1 MGNIGEGSI
10 GYTIDADASGFLNAM
25 KDSEGRI
32 MGFTEI
38 MAKAG
43 DELKALFDGDI
54 VDNLKKAGLSVK
66 DLGSDFKD
74 AMAGAREYANG
85 MSEKLEEFRSQ
96 NQKVKDEV
104 NSWKDVKASVKLEL
118 LGDASKKDVEIEEIS
133 KKIQGFRDALDSLE
147 GEGVNLNK
155 YLKETVEQ
163 MQAMKATGQDNT
175 AEYIELAKKA
185 SEYSEALKEVK
196 KDVEAM
202 GNSAGL
208 NVMINTL
215 GLASGALSTVT
226 GITSL
231 FNDESKEL
239 QELMVKV
246 QGTMAVTIGIQQI
259 QNSLLKE
266 SALMESIYALQIRAR
281 AAAIALSNRN
291 TIAATV
297 AQRVF
302 NMVARANPYVLL
314 ATALLTVV
322 GALVIFSQKTNQA
335 AVDNKKLME
344 SIASSIAK
352 PLMAYKRL
360 QAQWNQLAGD
370 LKAKEQFIIDNRDA
384 FEDLGIKVRS
394 VSDAE
399 NLFVENTAAF
409 VESMQLRARA
419 AAEMELAQEK
429 WKEFVENED
438 KVAANNKRYNE
449 AAFGGVGRWLE
460 KKVLSPIGAGDKTVD
475 DMNALFK
482 SQNDLINKSIKHEQE
497 ADAKLSKA
505 NFKKNTEKTGWKQ
518 IKQKQIDEL
527 QILIDEAKT
536 KELAAKY
543 RKKQE
548 ALQKE
553 LDSINTPKQKKPRE
567 NNRQIAEIFPK
578 DSIMDLER
586 RINLYDEAIKK
597 VQNGKVKLQKLDQ
610 FGQSKDKKGN
620 PYYSGE
626 IVSEEEAVKRRDELI
641 EKKNA
646 KEREI
651 EYKSINDRISLNTKL
666 WEQYYDAINK
676 IGIDKAKDLYKG
688 LLDKDKNYYEY
699 LKKTQDDL
707 LKIPVEKLTPEQKDA
722 LQTVTQAM
730 DIMTGKIQPVEKFNN
745 ELEQTLS
752 TFTTTAEKIQYLQK
766 IVDENNNSD
775 GFSNRQYASAVTR
788 LEDEKKNLTTAYNE
802 MYAQFKQDY
811 QNFEAQKTQITERW
825 ARIRSTIETKFN
837 NGKIDNAEKLRQ
849 LNNAGQAEADE
860 YTRVFIDKIQNNPKY
875 RAAFVNLEGQTK
887 ASLNKIKI
895 EFKKFKEDEKN
906 AGKLSAEGMLF
917 LEESINK
924 LEQTA
929 SNRDPLEQFI
939 IAIKKIGDQG
949 GNSKKKLDDFGE
961 AGAAISAFSNMFK
974 STIND
979 IKGAAED
986 LGFSLDNEFGDVLD
1000 KMQSM
1005 MEGFDQIGQ
1014 GMQQFATGG
1023 PVGMVTGSI
1032 KMIGG
1037 LIKSISGWFNN
1048 DKKKE
1053 RQIKAWAS
1061 EVNNLKNAYADLEQQ
1076 IKKALGEDVYKKQQE
1091 EITNLRRQQ
1100 QLIQQMSAKEADK
1113 KKKDQGKIDDYNRQ
1127 IQDINRQI
1135 EDIQNSITER
1145 VLQTTAKDAAKQLG
1159 DILVDNFGRAEDAA
1173 KSLEEFTNNIFKNI
1187 VKNALSMRLE
1197 ERMQPILDDMLKAVG
1212 FDKEGKGSFKP
1223 MSKEQYDEFKKRI
1236 ADVAKYGQDVTG
1248 LFSDMF
1254 DSITIQDPKGLEGA
1268 VKTISSQEAG
1278 ELVAQFN
1285 AMRIIQGKQL
1295 DVMLQ
1300 NQPTFKD
1307 MLAQLIAI
1315 EFNTRRLH
1323 KMADDMADLNRKITK
1338 GSDLFMSGL

>member
-1 MGNIGEGSI
+1 MADINGGEIKYTASLDISGLKNALKDGEGNIQ
-10 GYTIDADASGFLNAM
+10 GFS
-25 KDSEGRI
+25 D
-32 MGFTEI
+32 I

-43 DELKALFDGDI
+43 EELKALFDGDI
-54 VDNLKKAGLSVK
+54 VDNLKKAGLSAK

-74 AMAGAREYANG
+74 VMAGAREYANG

-344 SIASSIAK
+344 LIASSIAK

-505 NFKKNTEKTGWKQ
+505 KLKKTTEKTGWKQ
-518 IKQKQIDEL
+518 VIQKQIDEL
-527 QILIDEAKT
+527 QIAIDEAPT
-536 KELAAKY
+536 KQIAAKY

-553 LDSINTPKQKKPRE
+553 IDSINTPKQKKPRE

-597 VQNGKVKLQKLDQ
+597 VQNGNVKLQKLDQ

-626 IVSEEEAVKRRDELI
+626 VVSEDEAVKRRDELI

-666 WEQYYDAINK
+666 WEQYYDAVNK
-676 IGIDKAKDLYKG
+676 IGIDKAKELYKG
-688 LLDKDKNYYEY
+688 LLDQDKNYYDY

-707 LKIPVEKLTPEQKDA
+707 LKIPVEKLSPEQKEA

-730 DIMTGKIQPVEKFNN
+730 DTMTGKIQPVEKFNN

-766 IVDENNNSD
+766 IVNENNNSE
-775 GFSNRQYASAVTR
+775 GYSNGKYSSALSR
-788 LEDEKKNLTTAYNE
+788 LNDEKKNLTTAYNE
-802 MYAQFKQDY
+802 MYAQFKLDY
-811 QNFEAQKTQITERW
+811 QNFEVQKTQIAERW
-825 ARIRSTIETKFN
+825 ARIRSTIESRFN
-837 NGKIDNAEKLRQ
+837 NGEIDNAEKLRQ
-849 LNNAGQAEADE
+849 LNNAGQAEAEE
-860 YTRVFIDKIQNNPKY
+860 YSKGFMDKLSNNPNYQKAFANIGSLSIKDLKNVRNKLQQELELLRKSGKGTPEAIEALKRKIQEFDYITGNKNP
-875 RAAFVNLEGQTK
+875 FE
-887 ASLNKIKI
+887 I
-895 EFKKFKEDEKN
+895 FKD
-906 AGKLSAEGMLF
+906 
-917 LEESINK
+917 
-924 LEQTA
+924 
-929 SNRDPLEQFI
+929 
-939 IAIKKIGDQG
+939 AIKALGDE
-949 GNSKKKLDDFGE
+949 SVSTEDKLWKLGE
-961 AGAAISAFSNMFK
+961 AGAALSGFSNLFK

-986 LGFSLDNEFGDVLD
+986 LGFSLDNEFGDILD

-1173 KSLEEFTNNIFKNI
+1173 KSLEDYTNTIFKNI

-1197 ERMQPILDDMLKAVG
+1197 EKMQPILDDMLKAVG

-1223 MSKEQYDEFKKRI
+1223 MSKEQYDEFKKRF
-1236 ADVAKYGQDVTG
+1236 ADVAKYGQDITG

-1285 AMRIIQGKQL
+1285 ASRIIHGKQL
-1295 DVMLQ
+1295 EVMLQ

-1307 MLAQLIAI
+1307 MLAQLVAI

-1323 KMADDMADLNRKITK
+1323 NMDATLTKIENKLNNNNGLR
-1338 GSDLFMSGL
+1338 GSGY